1 MWVQIYDNSCTCI
14 AYCEKAAIF
23 TMYHRVT
30 TWTLGRSFLCFSNV
44 FSIVSLRFKYPKS
57 YGVCLNESIRN
68 KGFSIFRTKSFSCVV
83 YASAISSCAD
93 HPPRLL
99 QGIFPP
105 CQPRRGIGTAGIDWC
120 ITVMVK
126 GIYLKILSCH
136 WHHLCELSRKNRQH
150 PCQYIYIGEFS
161 SSKGIHDS
169 IGVWVPLHGFWIPAT
184 GFFVSGTWIWIPILL
199 LVAFWINLHVAV
211 FRTPKPRIM
220 DFTTTFQIPRF
231 SKQKFPGFQECGFPY
246 TLPSL

>member
-1 MWVQIYDNSCTCI
+1 MKVSGIRDLAFS
-14 AYCEKAAIF
+14 EPKA
-23 TMYHRVT
+23 
-30 TWTLGRSFLCFSNV
+30 FLAWSMHQPFPAV
-44 FSIVSLRFKYPKS
+44 PIPPP
-57 YGVCLNESIRN
+57 
-68 KGFSIFRTKSFSCVV
+68 
-83 YASAISSCAD
+83 

-126 GIYLKILSCH
+126 EIYLKILSCH

-184 GFFVSGTWIWIPILL
+184 RFFVSGTWIWIPILL
-199 LVAFWINLHVAV
+199 LVAFWINLH
-211 FRTPKPRIM
+211 
-220 DFTTTFQIPRF
+220 
-231 SKQKFPGFQECGFPY
+231 SGFQSPGLWISQQLSRFRDSPSKNFVDSKSVDSLTHSLLCN
-246 TLPSL
+246 TLPLTERKDC